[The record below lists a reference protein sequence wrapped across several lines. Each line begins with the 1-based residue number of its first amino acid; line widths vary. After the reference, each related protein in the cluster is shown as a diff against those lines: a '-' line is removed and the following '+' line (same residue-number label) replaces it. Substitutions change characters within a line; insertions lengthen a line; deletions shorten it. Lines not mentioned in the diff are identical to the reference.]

1 MAATERSKCPLVAL
15 VGRPNV
21 GKSSLFNRLTK
32 TRKAIVDP
40 TPGVTRDRHYEQV
53 VWNDH
58 AFMLVDTG
66 GVESAGSEK
75 MNGLIQ
81 EQTSQAIRQA
91 DIILFMLDAKD
102 GLMPDDHAVVN
113 QLRRTDKPVF
123 YLVNKVDGPELE
135 EELLPAFYE
144 LGVDQLWPLSAAHG
158 YGVADFLNELVSSF
172 TAPAFRQDLPAETI
186 SVACIGR
193 PNVGKSSLINRLLGE
208 ERMVVSD
215 IPGTTRDSV
224 DTLLEKNGRHYL
236 LIDTAGIRRK
246 GRVREK
252 LEKFSVMQALSA
264 MERCDIV
271 LVLIDAAE
279 GITEQDT
286 KVIGYSLERGR
297 ACLVLLNKWDLVRED
312 KKKQKWILEE
322 VERATNFIGFA
333 PTLNISALTGYGIKK
348 ILPTITAVF
357 DQYTRQFSTGR
368 LNRIL
373 QDAVEKHS
381 PPLHRGK
388 RLKLYYTTQV
398 SDRPPTFVVFANYP
412 KGIHFSY
419 YRFLVNQF
427 RDGLALDKIPIKLL
441 LRERK
446 RKKYG

>member
-1 MAATERSKCPLVAL
+1 MAATDISKCPLVAL

-21 GKSSLFNRLTK
+21 GKSCLFNRLTK

-53 VWNDH
+53 VWNDR

-66 GVESAGSEK
+66 GVESTSSEK

-81 EQTSQAIRQA
+81 EQTSQAIHQA

-102 GLMPDDHAVVN
+102 GLMPDDQAVVN

-144 LGVDQLWPLSAAHG
+144 LGVNHLWPLSAAHG
-158 YGVADFLNELVSSF
+158 YGVGTFLNELVSSF
-172 TAPAFRQDLPAETI
+172 TTPAPRQDLPAETI

-224 DTLLEKNGRHYL
+224 DTLFEKKGRHYL

-246 GRVREK
+246 GKVREK

-333 PTLNISALTGYGIKK
+333 PTLSISALTGYGIKK
-348 ILPTITAVF
+348 ILPTISAVYE
-357 DQYTRQFSTGR
+357 QYTKQFSTGR

-381 PPLHRGK
+381 PPLHKGK

-398 SDRPPTFVVFANYP
+398 ADRPPTFVVFANYP
-412 KGIHFSY
+412 KGVHFSY

-427 RDGLALDKIPIKLL
+427 REGLALDKIPIKLL